1 MEAETG
7 QYEYEC
13 SEGYLTVPHDTQ
25 IRLYY
30 EHVKPK
36 TEQAKARLVIVHG
49 FGEHT
54 GRWITSAKHFASH
67 GYEIIL
73 FDQRGFG
80 YSGGPRLISTF
91 KEYHE
96 DISFLIREKCP
107 TDLPLYLLAH
117 SMGGLVIASFLV
129 NNPNLSLAG
138 VITTGALFTLQVGR
152 EVPPFKMF
160 LIRMMKVYLPELVLN
175 SMVNPSS
182 LSKQE
187 DVEQEALED
196 PRVVG
201 MIGIRQAYD
210 VVLSTSFLIPMAD
223 AFSYPALI
231 IHGDCDR
238 VTHPESSIRFH
249 DVITSR
255 DKTLKIISGGY
266 HEMNQDRDQVE
277 LW

>member
-54 GRWITSAKHFASH
+54 GRWITSAKHFAS
-67 GYEIIL
+67 
-73 FDQRGFG
+73 Q
-80 YSGGPRLISTF
+80 
-91 KEYHE
+91 
-96 DISFLIREKCP
+96 

-277 LW
+277 LWKTILCWLESRYQTAKTFEGLPKYLKCGPVSVPPKSWR